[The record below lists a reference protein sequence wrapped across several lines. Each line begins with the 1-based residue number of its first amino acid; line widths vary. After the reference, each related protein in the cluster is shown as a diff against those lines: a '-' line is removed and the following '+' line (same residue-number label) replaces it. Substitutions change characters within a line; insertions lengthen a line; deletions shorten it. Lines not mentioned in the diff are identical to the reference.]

1 MKHLLIKNFYFF
13 SFIHLLFFQSFE
25 IKASNRQ
32 LSPIEKIQIQVELYT
47 EYEILEQTVRE
58 KNETFDEDF
67 RKIISQLHDA
77 RDPKVRLILGEETY
91 CLIIELEEYLSQ
103 ISTYLEEVN
112 DIKIFNSEELEQ
124 RVKSLRKLIRKIKTY
139 KKNNHALILMIQTFY
154 HNSFPYFKQLIPQ
167 IREHHRTFI
176 DTLIK
181 EYERQYQEGVRPL
194 NRGNL
199 KLLTEYKQAMDK
211 NRVNLKK

>member
-1 MKHLLIKNFYFF
+1 M
-13 SFIHLLFFQSFE
+13 FFQSFE

-32 LSPIEKIQIQVELYT
+32 LSPIERIQIQVELYT
-47 EYEILEQTVRE
+47 EYESLEQTDLKR
-58 KNETFDEDF
+58 NETFEKDF
-67 RKIISQLHDA
+67 IRIKSQLFYA

-112 DIKIFNSEELEQ
+112 DIEIFNLEELEH
-124 RVKSLRKLIRKIKTY
+124 RVKTLRKSIRKIKGRNSNY
-139 KKNNHALILMIQTFY
+139 ALILMIQAFY
-154 HNSFPYFKQLIPQ
+154 HESFPYLKQLIPQ

-199 KLLTEYKQAMDK
+199 KLLTEYKQAIDK
-211 NRVNLKK
+211 N